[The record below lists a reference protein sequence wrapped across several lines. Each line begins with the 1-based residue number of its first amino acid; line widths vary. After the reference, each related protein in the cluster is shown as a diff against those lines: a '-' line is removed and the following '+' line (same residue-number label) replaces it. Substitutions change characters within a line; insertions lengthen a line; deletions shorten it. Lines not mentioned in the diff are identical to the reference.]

1 MRGMQAFRYVVLI
14 SLLWLGPSSFAQTVI
29 VRVINGSNERALR
42 KQEVSVSLYY
52 DKGEPTP
59 AKYDAHLTLQTDEK
73 GEVRFLLP
81 EPAPRDL
88 DVRVAIDWGRWH
100 CGCSLRLSTKD
111 VLQKGIVDSAAESPS
126 DLKRSPALLKSTPG
140 EIRFVVLPL
149 SFFERLLYPLLKQ

>member
-1 MRGMQAFRYVVLI
+1 MRGMRAFRYVILI

-29 VRVINGSNERALR
+29 VRVVNGSNERALR

-52 DKGEPTP
+52 DKEEPTP

-88 DVRVAIDWGRWH
+88 DVRVAIDWSRWQCGRN
-100 CGCSLRLSTKD
+100 LLLSTED
-111 VLQKGIVDSAAESPS
+111 VIQKGIVDPAASANVW
-126 DLKRSPALLKSTPG
+126 KRRPALLKPVPG
-140 EIRFVVLPL
+140 EIRFVVRPL